1 MERFRLPWAC
11 YAYRAY
17 GYVANYLILPRT
29 TERVH
34 WDERGLARASRRDGG
49 NEGARGRERRHTSR
63 ATAAAAAAAAVAAA
77 AADTKDFSTSNR
89 GSTRWQP

>member
-11 YAYRAY
+11 YAYTAY

-34 WDERGLARASRRDGG
+34 WDERGLV
-49 NEGARGRERRHTSR
+49 RGRVNGTTGVTEGGGGTRGC
-63 ATAAAAAAAAVAAA
+63 ATAAAAAA

-89 GSTRWQP
+89 DSTRWQP